1 MLLVTFKYLESQVT
15 VNQLKKLNIM
25 YFPEVPPNYNALV
38 LTKTFFWLVII
49 SLLFLTSIGCIPIK
63 YSLILLTFELYM
75 TELYHNYNLYV
86 LFLFIQL

>member
-38 LTKTFFWLVII
+38 LTKTFF
-49 SLLFLTSIGCIPIK
+49 
-63 YSLILLTFELYM
+63 
-75 TELYHNYNLYV
+75 
-86 LFLFIQL
+86 